1 MKRLTALLL
10 CVVLGVSLM
19 ACGAEPAAP
28 AADAAI
34 PDAAPAP
41 AESGAQ
47 PESGGK
53 IFEGKEITVGVWGG
67 NFANN
72 IQTCF
77 VDPFVEDTGA
87 TVILEEYGNDL
98 SAKIRAQYEQ
108 DIPGYDLVSGL
119 GTTDTLWVCAEAGA
133 LQPIDYSR
141 LKSADNIMEDVKYEY
156 GIGAYASSI
165 HPVYLADK
173 FPNGGPTNAVE
184 YFDLEKFPGNRSMI
198 SYVPTQTFE
207 LALLGDGVAR
217 EDLYPLDID
226 RALKSLDRIKGSIT
240 KWWGSG
246 ADIMQA
252 LNDREVDAG
261 YFWPGYAY
269 KVKDSGVNVEVGF
282 DDVLMNV
289 DAWSIPTNARNVD
302 VVYAFLDYCCDPE
315 LAAKFSIQSGYGPVI
330 TTAFDYMTEEQAN
343 RMATSPQNID
353 GAIWVNVEWWEQ
365 NFKEAERRYLEW
377 LAG

>member
-156 GIGAYASSI
+156 GIGAYALSLI
-165 HPVYLADK
+165 H
-173 FPNGGPTNAVE
+173 
-184 YFDLEKFPGNRSMI
+184 I
-198 SYVPTQTFE
+198 
-207 LALLGDGVAR
+207 
-217 EDLYPLDID
+217 
-226 RALKSLDRIKGSIT
+226 
-240 KWWGSG
+240 
-246 ADIMQA
+246 
-252 LNDREVDAG
+252 
-261 YFWPGYAY
+261 
-269 KVKDSGVNVEVGF
+269 
-282 DDVLMNV
+282 
-289 DAWSIPTNARNVD
+289 
-302 VVYAFLDYCCDPE
+302 
-315 LAAKFSIQSGYGPVI
+315 
-330 TTAFDYMTEEQAN
+330 
-343 RMATSPQNID
+343 
-353 GAIWVNVEWWEQ
+353 
-365 NFKEAERRYLEW
+365 
-377 LAG
+377 